1 MIKLKTKVG
10 QRGQIVIPKPVR
22 ETKHIK
28 TGDTIYVTVE
38 EEGILLQTRDE
49 GKKIVEDFLNEF
61 KPKLKKFRK
70 IDWDKEYEDRFI
82 KGLDLQFQGETL
94 YLGANVFIY
103 AAVRGDEKGEAAG
116 KLIKA
121 IASAEMGKNIA
132 FTSTLVLDEVLW
144 ILTRRVDRIFAAR
157 EVKRILSFPNSELA
171 ELLKRWPNHCRS

>member
-1 MIKLKTKVG
+1 MTKINMLHNH
-10 QRGQIVIPKPVR
+10 QVR
-22 ETKHIK
+22 
-28 TGDTIYVTVE
+28 
-38 EEGILLQTRDE
+38 LS
-49 GKKIVEDFLNEF
+49 
-61 KPKLKKFRK
+61 
-70 IDWDKEYEDRFI
+70 DKEYEDRFI

-157 EVKRILSFPNSELA
+157 EVKRILSFPNLTIVSVNVEHFSKAIEIFENYNVRPRDAIHAAVTLDLRTSIVSDDSDFDKI
-171 ELLKRWPNHCRS
+171 EGLKRIKL